1 MTDLLINSTTIT
13 RNAMNDLIL
22 KPWGYYKDIFRTNNV
37 VFKTIVV
44 SEGEEL
50 SYQSHEQRREFWFV
64 ASGNGLLTL
73 NSIDIEVST
82 GDSFT
87 INKRVKHM
95 IKNTGSGNLEIY
107 EMQCGVCDEN
117 DIVRYSD
124 KYGRG

>member
-1 MTDLLINSTTIT
+1 
-13 RNAMNDLIL
+13 MNDLIM
-22 KPWGYYKDIFRTNNV
+22 KPWGHYKDIFRANNV

-44 SEGEEL
+44 SAGEEL
-50 SYQSHEQRREFWFV
+50 SYQSHEQRDEFWFI

-73 NSIDIEVST
+73 SNIDIEVST

-87 INKRVKHM
+87 INKQVKHM

-124 KYGRG
+124 KYGRA